1 MTTPSDPMSQVSA
14 APTLPGAGAHSDGM
28 ALSVAELYGEAAPTA
43 SPAAPALD
51 EKLRQAYF
59 WVANH
64 AIISPH
70 YDIEFDDPNAGASA
84 TYRLGDSRAEVHLP
98 SGQSYS
104 SYVLL
109 PLLTF
114 AVRGRCLLVGGP
126 GPGAR

>member
-1 MTTPSDPMSQVSA
+1 MTTPSDPMGHVSA
-14 APTLPGAGAHSDGM
+14 APTLPGAGAHRGEV
-28 ALSVAELYGEAAPTA
+28 ALSVAEFYGGQAPIA

-70 YDIEFDDPNAGASA
+70 YDIEFDDPDAGASA

-98 SGQSYS
+98 VRA
-104 SYVLL
+104 VLL
-109 PLLTF
+109 QLRSAAAADLRRTRSLP
-114 AVRGRCLLVGGP
+114 AGGR
-126 GPGAR
+126 PGAR